1 MMPIKCNYGFFEE
14 CFKYSS
20 FLEPNIAK
28 ILFIA
33 LEYRRKSMFILL

>member
-1 MMPIKCNYGFFEE
+1 MMATICNYGFFEE

-20 FLEPNIAK
+20 FLDANITS

-33 LEYRRKSMFILL
+33 LEY